1 MFFLRLLTN
10 KDVIHINFHS
20 PQALPTLHLL
30 LADFVGTSD
39 LRQEWQTR
47 RLFCALPEA
56 AWQGRGLQSTA
67 SPCSGQNVPQRW
79 WHRLVCEGQ
88 LLCVVQG
95 ASNLDAGQRGLGEGM
110 GLVLF
115 LAKSSLTLSAA
126 RDHLWEEWR
135 GPVLSMPRLPSFAGD
150 LHPLGKLPVGWCW
163 YWNYIA

>member
-67 SPCSGQNVPQRW
+67 SPVLGRMCLRGGDTGWFMKGNYSVW
-79 WHRLVCEGQ
+79 C
-88 LLCVVQG
+88 
-95 ASNLDAGQRGLGEGM
+95 RGLPTWTQVSVGWEKEWVWFYFWQRAASPCLLPETTCGRSEGA
-110 GLVLF
+110 LF
-115 LAKSSLTLSAA
+115 CPRHVYLALLGICI
-126 RDHLWEEWR
+126 LWESYLLVDVDI
-135 GPVLSMPRLPSFAGD
+135 G
-150 LHPLGKLPVGWCW
+150 
-163 YWNYIA
+163 II